1 MREEM
6 GEQLRALA
14 LYYLLDE
21 MNKEEIEVPFKY
33 IEKLRKTDEDCG
45 IGISMGKEAV
55 IIKRI
60 SKDKDEKSEKDKFK
74 EFLMDLIKDL

>member
-1 MREEM
+1 M

-55 IIKRI
+55 IIKRT
-60 SKDKDEKSEKDKFK
+60 SKDKDEKVKKTNLK
-74 EFLMDLIKDL
+74 NFLWI